1 MNITSSTASIALSGL
16 QSAQTRL
23 QVSAHNIA
31 NSQTEGFQPL
41 QVAQSTQTGGGAST
55 QITRSSQPGTGLE
68 ADVVAQL
75 QAKNA
80 FLANLSVF
88 KTQDAV
94 LGTLLNAQA

>member
-1 MNITSSTASIALSGL
+1 MNISSSTASMAVSGL
-16 QSAQTRL
+16 QAAQTRL

-41 QVAQSTQTGGGAST
+41 QVEQSSQAGGGVGT
-55 QITRSSQPGTGLE
+55 QVTRSSQPSAGLE

-75 QAKNA
+75 QARNA

>member
-1 MNITSSTASIALSGL
+1 MAVSGL
-16 QSAQTRL
+16 QAAQTRL

-31 NSQTEGFQPL
+31 NSQTEGFQRL
-41 QVAQSTQTGGGAST
+41 QVEQSSQAGGGVGT
-55 QITRSSQPGTGLE
+55 QATRSSQPSAGLE

-75 QAKNA
+75 QARNA